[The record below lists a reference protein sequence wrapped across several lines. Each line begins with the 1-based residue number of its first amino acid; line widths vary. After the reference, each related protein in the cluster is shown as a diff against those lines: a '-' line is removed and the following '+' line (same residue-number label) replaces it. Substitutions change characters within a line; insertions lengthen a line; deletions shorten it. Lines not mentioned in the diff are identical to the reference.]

1 VNDVQVNLLG
11 LVIAVVSVVSSG
23 MQQIMCGTM
32 QRKHRLSSHQLLSN
46 TAYIQVGPG
55 SKQRH
60 RHWHKQRGCSSKYSK
75 AESAQLCQFSGST
88 WSIASTCCHSQCS
101 PANLHS
107 TSRQRQQLGTMGLA
121 AAVCW
126 Q

>member
-55 SKQRH
+55 GITAALSPMFTGTSKEDAAARTAQQRQH
-60 RHWHKQRGCSSKYSK
+60 SF
-75 AESAQLCQFSGST
+75 AQPVAAVLQ
-88 WSIASTCCHSQCS
+88 
-101 PANLHS
+101 
-107 TSRQRQQLGTMGLA
+107 SRQ
-121 AAVCW
+121 
-126 Q
+126 

>member
-46 TAYIQVGPG
+46 TAYIQVIAAETQQHGG
-55 SKQRH
+55 SV
-60 RHWHKQRGCSSKYSK
+60 SK
-75 AESAQLCQFSGST
+75 ED
-88 WSIASTCCHSQCS
+88 
-101 PANLHS
+101 
-107 TSRQRQQLGTMGLA
+107 A
-121 AAVCW
+121 AAGTTKQMQQQPHCSKGSNSSILTK
-126 Q
+126 